1 MGNLEQRRAMHMPT
15 NAPSVRGCAMTDKAI
30 EAAWKAFSTSIH
42 SGPKECLID
51 AIAAYEQ
58 ALWRPIEEAPKDG
71 TAILIL
77 CPDSEFGAVI
87 AFWSDPIVGDTIAE
101 ESGWYASEASSN
113 RIFEI
118 PTHYRPLPPPPGKEG

>member
-1 MGNLEQRRAMHMPT
+1 MA
-15 NAPSVRGCAMTDKAI
+15 DKAI
-30 EAAWKAFSTSIH
+30 EAAWIALEDRCTASAKQTPRKPAERIVLFS
-42 SGPKECLID
+42 KDDLRA

-118 PTHYRPLPPPPGKEG
+118 PTHYRPLPPTPGKEG